1 MEEACHSSVKLIG
14 EQWDECVDR
23 FERNYGQINTK
34 MIRTLGKL
42 AVIDN
47 PRTSFIKD
55 DKNYLISVCKY
66 DNCFRDYKSAE
77 AQVRQKLE
85 TKELFVSVRTI
96 KGRSSGTNGQARRR
110 HTC

>member
-1 MEEACHSSVKLIG
+1 MKCMEEACHSSVKLIG
-14 EQWDECVDR
+14 EQWDECVNR
-23 FERNYGQINTK
+23 FERNYEQINTK

-77 AQVRQKLE
+77 AQVRRKLE
-85 TKELFVSVRTI
+85 TKEL
-96 KGRSSGTNGQARRR
+96 SGTNLQARRL